1 MLFSK
6 CTPEQ
11 AGVSSKDVLDLI
23 RIFDKYEMHT
33 HSIIMAKGDKIF
45 AEGYYAPF
53 DENFIHRMYS
63 VSKSFV
69 AVAVG
74 LAMTEGLLSLDD
86 PIAKYFPEFL
96 DDAAYD
102 EYYEKCTI
110 RNMLSMQSNIR
121 SNVYWWGKFD
131 SRVKAYYT
139 QKTGQVPGTLFCYD
153 SIGSFLLGCIVEKL
167 TGKTFLEYLK
177 EKVLLK
183 MGFSKDSYTLYE
195 PGGFTVGDSGV
206 MCTARDLAIFSRLI
220 MNEGAYN
227 GKQYIDREFMREAVS
242 VQSDNDVYGELA
254 SWKSNGYGY
263 LIWKT
268 HKDGFALNGAF
279 DQLAICDKSKDFIFV
294 INSDNSA
301 DGTAEHIIFHELYN
315 HFIDKISD
323 EALPDNPEA
332 QKELYD
338 YLASRKLVH
347 QRGNVT
353 SPLSDKIN
361 NKEYVMDD
369 NELNIKSIKLS
380 FDDGGD
386 GVFEFLKDKKSYA
399 IHFSSGKNKFVDFS
413 FGERNSRTTMGKT
426 QKGEYRCAVS
436 AAWKNDSTFAIMLQ
450 VIDVYFGSLN
460 IQLGFSDD
468 KVSLVFRKSGQY
480 VFDGIN
486 GYAIGKQIQNK

>member
-11 AGVSSKDVLDLI
+11 AGVSSKDILKLLK
-23 RIFDKYEMHT
+23 IFDKYEMHT

-45 AEGYYAPF
+45 AESYYAPF
-53 DENFIHRMYS
+53 NEKFMHRMYS

-96 DDAAYD
+96 DDATFD

-121 SNVYWWGKFD
+121 SNVYWWGKFK
-131 SRVKAYYT
+131 SRVEAYYT
-139 QKTGQVPGTLFCYD
+139 QKTGQIPGTLFCYD

-177 EKVLLK
+177 EKVLLD
-183 MGFSKDSYTLYE
+183 MGFSEESYTLFE

-206 MCTARDLAIFSRLI
+206 MCTARDLAIFSHLI

-254 SWKSNGYGY
+254 NWKSNGYGY

-268 HKDGFALNGAF
+268 HDDGFSLNGAF
-279 DQLAICDKSKDFIFV
+279 DQLAICDTKKDFMFV
-294 INSDNSA
+294 INSDNSG
-301 DGTAEHIIFHELYN
+301 DGTAKHIIFHELYN

-323 EALPDNPEA
+323 IPLPDNPDA

-338 YLASRKLVH
+338 YLSTRELVH
-347 QRGNVT
+347 QRGNIK

-361 NKEYVMDD
+361 NKEYIMED
-369 NELNIKSIKLS
+369 NELNIES
-380 FDDGGD
+380 FTLRFNNNED
-386 GVFEFLKDKKSYA
+386 GVFELKKDNKTHFL
-399 IHFSSGKNKFVDFS
+399 HFSIGKNKFVDFS
-413 FGERNSRTTMGKT
+413 FGERNSRTTMGIT
-426 QKGEYRCAVS
+426 EEGEYHCAVS
-436 AAWKNDSTFAIMLQ
+436 AAWKNDSTFVIKAQ
-450 VIDVYFGSLN
+450 VIDVYFGCLN
-460 IQLGFSDD
+460 VQLGFFED

-480 VFDGIN
+480 IFDNIN
-486 GYAIGKQIQNK
+486 GYAIGKIK